1 MFTNGMHETLVIQ
14 SVAEIVGFHF
24 AYDIAFTFQPHV
36 LKLES
41 FIFVLVGHDAVR
53 LCTAQRRAVPCRAIT
68 RPIQNNNYLT
78 A

>member
-36 LKLES
+36 LKSES
-41 FIFVLVGHDAVR
+41 FIIVMMGDSAAR
-53 LCTAQRRAVPCRAIT
+53 LYTAQRGAVPCRAIT
-68 RPIQNNNYLT
+68 HSKTNLR
-78 A
+78 

>member
-41 FIFVLVGHDAVR
+41 FIFVLMGHSAAR
-53 LCTAQRRAVPCRAIT
+53 LYTAQRGAVPCRAIT
-68 RPIQNNNYLT
+68 HSKTNLR
-78 A
+78 